1 MGNVHGDLYLT
12 TNCKSDGTSEVWGKK
27 IEGVEY
33 PFVYNGSNSQTL
45 DVSKHMFLGRDKD
58 QGTYVYIKP
67 LPGYSNDSNDITV
80 TVTIDGQPY
89 SCELRSTS
97 DLKNQM
103 VVGRNKGS
111 NITEDTGK
119 ASSDGAPFY
128 IYIPRDSAGRN
139 QTFNDGFQPLG
150 YTASDI
156 RISVIA
162 KKAEVVKNY
171 TISYESDGVQVAS
184 DPIELGKS
192 ALVGEGVEIP
202 TKDGYVFQG
211 WKIDGLDTVFTGSQ
225 VFTATEEL
233 ATKVSDNEFVY
244 TFVAQWVEKAKAT
257 DAPYKVN
264 VFFPNAEGE
273 YGEAALSLSQLGAID
288 KTAFVIEDGL
298 KAALASESGK
308 LPANWQEDYVL
319 DSSKPL
325 SVVVKG
331 DGSSS
336 IDVYYV
342 KNVFD
347 VTFQPGDH
355 GTGDV
360 VVTPAH
366 KGDSVKALADA
377 AQKSFTPQEGYDFVG
392 WSPEVT
398 EATKVAGPTTYVAQW
413 KAKEYIVTFKP
424 GDHAAADATAV
435 TKTVKHNTNLESA
448 GIAPEF
454 EGAAGWMFDGWSP
467 ELSNNV
473 TENQTYTAQWKKDE
487 SSKHAASIKIE
498 YYLDGAHQAAK
509 DELVTKEGL
518 LADSVTVDAA
528 SSIDLNQF
536 PGYKREKTEGSTS
549 FMLAA
554 GAATPAEPQV
564 VKVYLVKD
572 TTKMHTA
579 RAQVQYWVG
588 ETVAT
593 AELKG
598 VENEISDTAWLGD
611 PITLTLTANTTNKF
625 PGYKYDAQASDPLI
639 YTLDAFAASN
649 ATAQSVKI
657 YYLKDA
663 TQTHQAT
670 IKVNYWYGETVE
682 AAKLKAQ
689 EGAAGALKTPDFA
702 AEFKSAENG
711 WMGADATVTAE
722 VVKNLQSSTDPK
734 AAGFKGYKYDSHE
747 GDLTFTLEA
756 GKDSATASWVVNVYY
771 VKDVQAQHSVSA
783 QVKYYFGKTLADAK
797 AKATAGT
804 PDAVSD
810 VVEETGWLNASV
822 TVTPQVEANKFVG
835 YKEAERD
842 GGPSFTVAAGAA
854 SSDSNVISV
863 YYVKDESKT
872 HSATIT
878 VEYYRDGVLQSDKT
892 DSKTASGWINDPVT
906 ASATINKKLNET
918 DPDFYGY
925 NYASSDPA
933 NVPATVSAVATAGN
947 GDMNVT
953 VKVYYEK
960 NEADTHAAAVT
971 VNYFY
976 GETVEDAKAKTTP
989 DFVESDAPAAV
1000 WMGSPV
1006 SASVTVDKALATS
1019 AKEGAEK
1026 FKGYKFDSAV
1036 VADSTEEVPA
1046 DGVVTNNLAAGD
1058 ASSTKVVNVYYEK
1071 DSSQTHVATVQV
1083 NYWYGRTLAD
1093 AQAKAEAAGAKADYS
1108 QSFRSDANGSETWL
1122 GAIVSVT
1129 ADVDQNLQTT
1139 NASFAGY
1146 RFNSAD
1152 ADRTLTLAQG
1162 EASDT
1167 KVVNVYYTEDDS
1179 ESAKHSASMLV
1190 RYVAGDKELL
1200 ETHNGTAT
1208 WINEPASVSATV
1220 NTKLNESSNP
1230 DHAAFKG
1237 YMFDSVTVGGQAA
1250 ELDADGKVSSTLA
1263 AGEATPE
1270 QPVVVVVTY
1279 VKDEKQ
1285 THTASVTVNYWV
1297 GDTLEAAKAAASAE
1311 NAKPVYTQSSS
1322 ETKWVKDSASASVA
1336 INENLQNSTDADLLA
1351 KFAGYAFG
1359 GTNEVEPQVVLGEN
1373 VDSLSKTVNVYYVKN
1388 ANDTHMATIQV
1399 NYFYGNTLVE
1409 AQAKDAAD
1417 FAQTF
1422 QSKLDN
1428 GEGWMGSQVTA
1439 SGEVD
1444 LNLQNSTDPKAAGFK
1459 GYAFDSAFIGEDSV
1473 DLRADSTVSKTL
1485 AIGESETSPMVVNV
1499 YYVKDADQKHSV
1511 SAKIEYYYGRTLD
1524 EAMGK
1529 PKPDAYEEYG
1539 NAENRINYTTAEG
1552 WLGEDVSLTVT
1563 ANLNKDG
1570 EFSGY
1575 KVAFVTVNDEAQEL
1589 EGENYPADYEF
1600 MVKKGEASGEF
1611 DFENTNTV
1619 RVYYV
1624 ANENIKHYVS
1634 AQVNYYFGNTLE
1646 EAQAK
1651 AEAGRYD
1658 AQDAAVTE
1666 SAWLHDAV
1674 SVAPMINFAMFP
1686 GYTVAASDNARV
1698 FSVAAGVESAINA
1711 PANIVNVYYT
1721 PDEQQLAD
1729 VTYEA
1734 GVYAD
1739 GEFVAGE
1746 GGSTMRD
1753 GSIEAAVSDQVQ
1765 VVTGEGVQG
1774 SVRPVAANGYRFVG
1788 WQKVASDGT
1797 VVEASATA
1805 EGNLLSAA
1813 DVKANLNEADGLFAD
1828 TTFRAVFEPNWNDGP
1843 ANAVTVTGISKV
1855 YDAQDSGIVVN
1866 GTVAD
1871 DIAVF
1876 VDANGQEQPIE
1887 NARFTN
1893 VTEQTVTV
1901 KVKRGSFTKELQA
1914 LVSITA
1920 RPVTIQTATA
1930 EKVYD
1935 GTELTAPRVS
1945 VKPYEGD
1952 AAHAA
1957 DYGLVDGD
1965 NVQAVFG
1972 DSASQTQAGSKS
1984 NTFDRYWIA
1993 DSAGNDDPRIE
2004 DNYSVT
2010 VEYGTLTVTPQS
2022 LVPDDTN
2029 PDAYKGITVEQLQ
2042 DVQYNGA
2049 AQAQIPAVRNN
2060 AGVQLVNGVDF
2071 DLVYSDDVTNAGIV
2085 TVQVVGKG
2093 NYAGTLADIDEL
2105 TYRITPKPV
2114 TITVA
2119 DAGKT
2124 FDTEDPEFEGSV
2136 EGLVNDA
2143 DLGQITYGR
2152 ISSQESVGVYAD
2164 DLIAQFTANDNYDV
2178 TVEPG
2183 TFTIVAATDNLVT
2196 VAGDAQGLTKT
2207 YNGQPSTVVAQ
2218 ADKAG
2223 STLLYSLDG
2232 EVWAEQAPTFT
2243 NAGSYQ
2249 VYVKAT
2255 NPNYTETEPVSAT
2268 VVINPAPVTITV
2280 ASAAKVAGT
2289 QDPQFSGTVSGVLEG
2304 DDFGTVEYYRT
2315 NAAEDA
2321 ATYEGVLTAR
2331 VTRTN
2336 GNYADPVIVPGTFT
2350 ITPAPVVPTP
2360 TPGTDTPADGGTTPG
2375 DGGTPAPLPTP
2386 TPAPATPATPAPATP
2401 TPAAATPTPAAATPA
2416 PVETIEDEAT
2426 PLAANPGTT
2435 TPQAQDAPVTA
2446 SIEDEPTPLAAG
2458 PEEELHSCW
2467 VHYVIF
2473 LGIVL
2478 TIIYGFAAVT
2488 RRVLFSRKLEEWEDD
2503 LTSGGTPASGTASRS
2518 GAKGDAPAYREYEPA
2533 IAMSAE

>member
-1 MGNVHGDLYLT
+1 M
-12 TNCKSDGTSEVWGKK
+12 
-27 IEGVEY
+27 
-33 PFVYNGSNSQTL
+33 
-45 DVSKHMFLGRDKD
+45 
-58 QGTYVYIKP
+58 
-67 LPGYSNDSNDITV
+67 
-80 TVTIDGQPY
+80 
-89 SCELRSTS
+89 
-97 DLKNQM
+97 
-103 VVGRNKGS
+103 
-111 NITEDTGK
+111 
-119 ASSDGAPFY
+119 
-128 IYIPRDSAGRN
+128 
-139 QTFNDGFQPLG
+139 
-150 YTASDI
+150 
-156 RISVIA
+156 IA
-162 KKAEVVKNY
+162 KKLEVVKNY
-171 TISYESDGVQVAS
+171 TISYATDEGEWTSAPS
-184 DPIELGKS
+184 ELGKS
-192 ALVGEGVEIP
+192 ALVGEGVTPP

-211 WKIDGLDTVFTGSQ
+211 WKIEGLDTVFTGSQ
-225 VFTATEEL
+225 VFTATEDL
-233 ATKVSDNEFVY
+233 ATAVDDNDFVY
-244 TFVAQWVEKAKAT
+244 TFVAQWAEKDKAT

-264 VFFPNAEGE
+264 VYFPDENGE
-273 YGEAALSLSQLGAID
+273 YGEAALSLQQLGAIG
-288 KTAFVIEDGL
+288 KTAFVVEAGL
-298 KAALASESGK
+298 NAALANEADK
-308 LPANWQEDYVL
+308 LPTNWQTDYVL
-319 DSSKPL
+319 DSAKDL
-325 SVVVKG
+325 STVVKD
-331 DGSSS
+331 DGSSF
-336 IDVYYV
+336 INVYYV
-342 KNVFD
+342 LDAFD
-347 VTFQPGDH
+347 VTFEPGD
-355 GTGDV
+355 GADGEA
-360 VVTPAH
+360 VTKNRIK
-366 KGDSVKALADA
+366 KGASVKELAEEALA
-377 AQKSFTPQEGYDFVG
+377 SFTKKDGYEFVG
-392 WSPEVT
+392 WAVDGNLIDANT
-398 EATKVAGPTTYVAQW
+398 AKVAGPTTYVAQW
-413 KAKEYIVTFKP
+413 KLAEYTVTFKP
-424 GDHAAADATAV
+424 GDHAAAGTQSV
-435 TKTVKHNTNLESA
+435 SETVKYGGSA
-448 GIAPEF
+448 AAVAPTF
-454 EGAAGWMFDGWSP
+454 AGEVGWTFDKWAP
-467 ELSNNV
+467 ELSPSV
-473 TENQTYTAQWKKDE
+473 KENLEYTAQWRKDE
-487 SSKHAASIKIE
+487 SKKHKASIRIE
-498 YYLDGAHQAAK
+498 YYLDGAHQADK
-509 DELVTKEGL
+509 DKLVEGAEGL
-518 LADSVTVDAA
+518 LADEVVVNAA

-536 PGYKREKTEGSTS
+536 PGYKHEKTEGNTS
-549 FMLAA
+549 FTLAA

-564 VKVYLVKD
+564 VKVYLVQDDKQ
-572 TTKMHTA
+572 MHTA
-579 RAQVQYWVG
+579 RALVQYWVG

-593 AELKG
+593 AKA
-598 VENEISDTAWLGD
+598 VETGEVESATAWLGD
-611 PITLTLTANTTNKF
+611 PITLTLTANTTDKF
-625 PGYKYDAQASDPLI
+625 PGYKYDAQASDALSQ
-639 YTLDAFAASN
+639 TLGAFVESDSFAR
-649 ATAQSVKI
+649 TVKI
-657 YYLKDA
+657 YYVKDA
-663 TQTHQAT
+663 TQHHQAT
-670 IKVNYWYGETVE
+670 IRVNYWYGKTL
-682 AAKLKAQ
+682 ADAKLKAHA
-689 EGAAGALKTPDFA
+689 EGALKTPDFS
-702 AEFKSAENG
+702 AEFNSDENG
-711 WMGADATVTAE
+711 WMGAPATVTAE
-722 VVKNLQSSTDPK
+722 VNKALQKTQ
-734 AAGFKGYKYDSHE
+734 ANFKGYIYKETE
-747 GDLTFTLEA
+747 GELTYTLEA
-756 GKDSATASWVVNVYY
+756 GKPSNTASWTVNVYY
-771 VKDVQAQHSVSA
+771 TEDEQAKHTASVEVQYYIDGKDVADKTDSNSATTWLHTDAKASVSVNKKLNEA
-783 QVKYYFGKTLADAK
+783 VPAFKGYKFGSVTPELAEGDLAVNTLASGEAGPSSKTFKVTYVRDDKQQHTVSAKVQYFYGDTLEAAK
-797 AKATAGT
+797 AKAVAGT
-804 PDAVSD
+804 PDD
-810 VVEETGWLNASV
+810 TGNLVEKTDWVNEKL
-822 TVTPQVEANKFVG
+822 TVTPEIEANKFVG
-835 YKEAERD
+835 YEQREVE
-842 GGPSFTVAAGAA
+842 GGPSFTVEAGQN
-854 SSDSNVISV
+854 SSTGNVINV
-863 YYVKDESKT
+863 YYVK
-872 HSATIT
+872 
-878 VEYYRDGVLQSDKT
+878 
-892 DSKTASGWINDPVT
+892 
-906 ASATINKKLNET
+906 NE
-918 DPDFYGY
+918 
-925 NYASSDPA
+925 N
-933 NVPATVSAVATAGN
+933 
-947 GDMNVT
+947 
-953 VKVYYEK
+953 
-960 NEADTHAAAVT
+960 DTHAASVV

-976 GETVEDAKAKTTP
+976 GETVDAAKAKAES
-989 DFVESDAPAAV
+989 DFVESDTPAAV
-1000 WMGSPV
+1000 WMGAPA
-1006 SASVTVDKALATS
+1006 SASVTVDKKLDAG
-1019 AKEGAEK
+1019 AKEGTEK
-1026 FKGYKFDSAV
+1026 FKGYEFDSAEIV
-1036 VADSTEEVPA
+1036 DSTETVPES
-1046 DGVVTNNLAAGD
+1046 GVVTNSLAAGD
-1058 ASSTKVVNVYYEK
+1058 ASSTKVVNVYYKK
-1071 DSSQTHVATVQV
+1071 DVEQTHVATVTV
-1083 NYWYGRTLAD
+1083 NYWYGVDEA
-1093 AQAKAEAAGAKADYS
+1093 AAMAKATADNATP
-1108 QSFRSDANGSETWL
+1108 DHSETFLSTDNDGEDWM
-1122 GAIVSVT
+1122 GATVT
-1129 ADVDQNLQTT
+1129 ASGKIESALETSNDSKL
-1139 NASFAGY
+1139 AGFKGY
-1146 RFNSAD
+1146 RFERAD
-1152 ADRTLTLAQG
+1152 GDPTLTLAAG
-1162 EASDT
+1162 VASNSKT
-1167 KVVNVYYTEDDS
+1167 VNVYYIMDDS
-1179 ESAKHSASMLV
+1179 DEAKHTASIRLQ
-1190 RYVAGDKELL
+1190 YTIEGK
-1200 ETHNGTAT
+1200 AT
-1208 WINEPASVSATV
+1208 EVNENLTSEAVWLNEDATVTATV
-1220 NTKLNESSNP
+1220 NKALNESDNAV
-1230 DHAAFKG
+1230 HAAFKG
-1237 YMFDSVTVGGQAA
+1237 YSFSSVTVNGEPI
-1250 ELDADGKVSSTLA
+1250 ELAADGKVTNTVQ
-1263 AGEATPE
+1263 AGVTTPGT
-1270 QPVVVVVTY
+1270 PMVVVVNY
-1279 VKDEKQ
+1279 VKDDTQK
-1285 THTASVTVNYWV
+1285 HTASVTVNYWT
-1297 GDTLEAAKAAASAE
+1297 GDTLDAAKAAADVEGAIPAHRQTASNE
-1311 NAKPVYTQSSS
+1311 DWIKTPV
-1322 ETKWVKDSASASVA
+1322 SASVA
-1336 INENLQNSTDADLLA
+1336 IDENLQNSDDPELLA
-1351 KFAGYAFG
+1351 KFAGYTFS

-1388 ANDTHMATIQV
+1388 EGDTHQATIQV

-1417 FAQTF
+1417 FVQTF
-1422 QSKLDN
+1422 QSSLDN

-1473 DLRADSTVSKTL
+1473 DLRADNTVSKTL
-1485 AIGESETSPMVVNV
+1485 VIGESETSPMVVNV

-1511 SAKIEYYYGRTLD
+1511 GAKIEYYYGRTLD

-1619 RVYYV
+1619 RVYYI

-1634 AQVNYYFGNTLE
+1634 AQVNYYYGNTLE
-1646 EAQAK
+1646 EARAK
-1651 AEAGRYD
+1651 AAAGRYD
-1658 AQDAAVTE
+1658 AQDDAVTE

-1686 GYTVAASDNARV
+1686 GYKVAASDNARV

-1871 DIAVF
+1871 DVAVF

-2232 EVWAEQAPTFT
+2232 EVWTEQAPTFT

-2331 VTRTN
+2331 VVRTN

-2386 TPAPATPATPAPATP
+2386 TPVPATPATPAPATP

-2416 PVETIEDEAT
+2416 PVETIQDEAT
-2426 PLAANPGTT
+2426 PLAANPGT

-2458 PEEELHSCW
+2458 SEEELHSCW

-2503 LTSGGTPASGTASRS
+2503 LTSGSTPASGTASRS